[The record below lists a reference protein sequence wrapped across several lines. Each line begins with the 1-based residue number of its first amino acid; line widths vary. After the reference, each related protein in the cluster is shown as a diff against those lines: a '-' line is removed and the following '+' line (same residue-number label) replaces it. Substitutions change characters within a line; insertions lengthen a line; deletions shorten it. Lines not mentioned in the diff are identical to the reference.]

1 VKERIVVDEQR
12 FGQMI
17 ENLCKMLIDSGV
29 GKEDALVGI
38 HRRGVVIAR
47 RLFAMMEKAGCATP
61 LLGSV
66 DITLYRD
73 DLRSIGPQPV
83 LHSTDLPFDVEGRR
97 IVLVDDVIY
106 TGRTVRAALS
116 VLLDYGRPKKVE
128 LAVLVDR
135 GNRELP
141 IQPDYAVLKLETEPD
156 EFVEVMVREVDGQ
169 DGVKVIRR

>member
-1 VKERIVVDEQR
+1 MKERIVVDEQR
-12 FGQMI
+12 FGQMM
-17 ENLCKMLIDSGV
+17 ESLCKMLVESGV
-29 GKEDALVGI
+29 SKEDALVGI
-38 HRRGVVIAR
+38 HRRGVVIAQ
-47 RLFAMMEKAGCATP
+47 RLFTMIERASGAAP

-83 LHSTDLPFDVEGRR
+83 LHSTNLPFDVEGRR
-97 IVLVDDVIY
+97 IILVDDVIY

-116 VLLDYGRPKKVE
+116 VLLDYGRPKRVE

-141 IQPDYAVLKLETEPD
+141 IHPDYTALQLKTEPG
-156 EFVEVMVREVDGQ
+156 EFVEVMVREIDGM
-169 DGVKVIRR
+169 DGVKVMTR

>member
-1 VKERIVVDEQR
+1 VKERIVVNEQR
-12 FGQMI
+12 FGQMM
-17 ENLCKMLIDSGV
+17 ESLCKMLVDSGV

-47 RLFAMMEKAGCATP
+47 RLSTMIERASGVVP

-97 IVLVDDVIY
+97 IILVDDVIY

-141 IQPDYAVLKLETEPD
+141 IHPDYAVLKLKTELD
-156 EFVEVMVREVDGQ
+156 EFVEVMVREVDGM
-169 DGVKVIRR
+169 DGVKVMTR

>member
-1 VKERIVVDEQR
+1 MKERVVVDEER
-12 FGQMI
+12 FKQMM
-17 ENLCKMLIDSGV
+17 ESLCKMLVDSGV

-47 RLFAMMEKAGCATP
+47 RLFAMIEQAGGIAP
-61 LLGSV
+61 LFGSV

-83 LHSTDLPFDVEGRR
+83 LHSTNLPFDVEGRR
-97 IVLVDDVIY
+97 IILVDDVIY

-141 IQPDYAVLKLETEPD
+141 IQPDYAVLKLKTEPN

>member
-12 FGQMI
+12 FKQMM
-17 ENLCKMLIDSGV
+17 ENLCKMLVDSGV
-29 GKEDALVGI
+29 SKEDALVGI

-47 RLFAMMEKAGCATP
+47 RLFAMMEEAGCPTP

-83 LHSTDLPFDVEGRR
+83 LHSTNLPFDVEGRR

-141 IQPDYAVLKLETEPD
+141 IQPDYTVLKLETEPD